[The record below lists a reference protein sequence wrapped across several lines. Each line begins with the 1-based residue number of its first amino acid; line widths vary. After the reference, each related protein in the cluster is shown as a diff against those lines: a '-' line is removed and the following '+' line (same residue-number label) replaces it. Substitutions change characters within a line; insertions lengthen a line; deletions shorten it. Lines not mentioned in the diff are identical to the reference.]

1 MAKEKRER
9 ERKIDIDS
17 QKKLWLLRMR
27 EKDTFFLAQLIL
39 TIVMLMSRKLVQ
51 TSPRNW

>member
-17 QKKLWLLRMR
+17 QKRLWLLRMR
-27 EKDTFFLAQLIL
+27 EKHAFFLGLIL
-39 TIVMLMSRKLVQ
+39 TIVMLISRKLVQ